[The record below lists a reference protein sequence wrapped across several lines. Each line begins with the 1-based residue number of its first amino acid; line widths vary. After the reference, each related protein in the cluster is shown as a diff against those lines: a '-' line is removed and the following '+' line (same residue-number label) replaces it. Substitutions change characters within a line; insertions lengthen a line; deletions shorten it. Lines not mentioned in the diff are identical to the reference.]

1 MKKILLSV
9 AAAST
14 VVFSTFASAQDPK
27 RADAYEAGGI
37 KESRNVSTAQNYDVL
52 KRERPEYDA
61 YGKAI
66 SSFQLLP
73 TLEVGTGYNDNIRT
87 SQTNQ
92 LDDFFYQI
100 NPSVRAESQFTR
112 HELNLFAGGNFT
124 LYNSESDEN
133 MTGLFVGSDG
143 RIDLT
148 NDFNLVGGIGFR
160 DANELRSV
168 ANAQANGLSV
178 DPINF
183 RTFDL
188 NAGINKQF
196 NRLELAVGG
205 TRREINYAD
214 GRNASGIT
222 LDQDNRDLEV
232 YGVTGRAGYEIAPDY
247 KVFGTTEWTD
257 RIYRIQNANDRDST
271 GYRAAGGLE
280 FALTNQ
286 VTGEAFA
293 GYMNRNF
300 QNGKD
305 VSAPYYGG
313 KVNWYPTP
321 LLSVYGTADRDVQ
334 DSIFSGTTSRVV
346 TDLGLSAAYEFRRNI
361 LVKPILGYSMGEYE
375 GISGEENTISAG
387 SELEYLLNRNLALVG
402 SYRYV
407 ERDASGTALN
417 VLNYDQNIFAV
428 FAKAKL

>member
-9 AAAST
+9 ALTSAVAFST
-14 VVFSTFASAQDPK
+14 VASAQDPK
-27 RADAYEAGGI
+27 RADSYEARGT
-37 KESRNVSTAQNYDVL
+37 KESRNASTTQNYDVL

-61 YGKAI
+61 YGKALT
-66 SSFQLLP
+66 SFQVLP
-73 TLEVGTGYNDNIRT
+73 TLDVGMGYNDNIRT

-92 LDDFFYQI
+92 LNDFFYQI
-100 NPSVRAESQFTR
+100 NPGVRAESQFSR

-124 LYNSESDEN
+124 LYNNESKEN
-133 MTGLFVGSDG
+133 TTGLFVGSDG
-143 RIDLT
+143 RIDLS

-160 DANELRSV
+160 DANEVRS
-168 ANAQANGLSV
+168 ASNAQANGLSV

-188 NAGINKQF
+188 NAGLNKQF

-205 TRREINYAD
+205 TRREINYTD
-214 GRNASGIT
+214 GRNAAGSN
-222 LDQDNRDLEV
+222 LDQDDRDLEV
-232 YGVTGRAGYEIAPDY
+232 YGVNGRAAYELAPDY
-247 KVFGTTEWTD
+247 KAFATTEWTD
-257 RIYRIQNANDRDST
+257 RIYRIQSANDRDST
-271 GYRAAGGLE
+271 GYKAGGGLE

-286 VTGEAFA
+286 VTGQAFA

-313 KVNWYPTP
+313 KLNWYPTP
-321 LLSVYGTADRDVQ
+321 LLSFYGTADRDVQ
-334 DSIFSGTTSRVV
+334 DSTFAGTTSRVV
-346 TDLGLSAAYEFRRNI
+346 TDLGLNAAYEFRRNI

-375 GISGEENTISAG
+375 GISGEENTTSAG
-387 SELEYLLNRNLALVG
+387 SELEYLLNRNLSLVG

-407 ERDASGTALN
+407 NRDASGTALN